1 MTVEPQPAGPTFARS
16 ARVNGTCTTYE
27 RIYIYIYIK
36 NIYIYMTKIFLSCTI
51 SVGLAPLANK
61 YIYQDSQICT
71 ISTELASLAIN
82 ILENATALGS
92 RIPPHAVLLHVNN
105 TPVKLKIISAIW
117 RASEASEPLS
127 YHVN

>member
-51 SVGLAPLANK
+51 SVGLAPLANYACRSTVVQFGPAK
-61 YIYQDSQICT
+61 GPLNAQRANVGPASYDSK
-71 ISTELASLAIN
+71 
-82 ILENATALGS
+82 
-92 RIPPHAVLLHVNN
+92 VN
-105 TPVKLKIISAIW
+105 
-117 RASEASEPLS
+117 
-127 YHVN
+127 